1 MPRDRCASYD
11 ELLTLD
17 IPQWLENRTPRARR
31 RSYASVHRCNTG
43 TYVSVD
49 KTQLEEP
56 AMDAD
61 LRENNPCADLPQSRE
76 GANAPLALHERLL
89 FSALIA
95 GVGLWIRVV
104 EVIPE
109 SRRR

>member
-1 MPRDRCASYD
+1 
-11 ELLTLD
+11 
-17 IPQWLENRTPRARR
+17 
-31 RSYASVHRCNTG
+31 
-43 TYVSVD
+43 VD

-61 LRENNPCADLPQSRE
+61 LREHDARVDLPQSRE
-76 GANAPLALHERLL
+76 GATARLALHQRLL
-89 FSALIA
+89 FSALIT
-95 GVGLWIRVV
+95 GVSLWIRVV